1 MKDTHNG
8 RVRGHAA
15 TLLTL
20 QTQQI
25 LLRTHPRLSP
35 DELAS
40 LRDIDHIL
48 LRSVLER
55 LEQQGYLVRVETADD
70 ERETG

>member
-1 MKDTHNG
+1 MKDAHNG

-20 QTQQI
+20 QTQQVH
-25 LLRTHPRLSP
+25 LRTHPLLSP

-40 LRDIDHIL
+40 LCGIDHIL
-48 LRSVLER
+48 LCSVLER
-55 LEQQGYLVRVETADD
+55 LEQEGYLVRLETADD
-70 ERETG
+70 EQEQA